1 MMIKAVIF
9 DLFETLITEWGHE
22 KYTKRKISDDLHLN
36 YEQFSLYWEE
46 NAYGRY
52 QGNISFEESIGYVCK
67 KCGVTLLPDQLAYV
81 TSKRMSTKAACFDY
95 IDSDVLVLL
104 KELKEYGIRL
114 AMLSNCSSEEVTTIR
129 QSSLCPYFDTLV
141 LSYEVGLSKPDPLIF
156 RRVLEE
162 LQLKADECFYVGD
175 GGSNE
180 LEGARAAGMETVQAK
195 WYTNRHPVPRDS
207 MEGFKAAERPL
218 ELIGFINAVSI

>member
-22 KYTKRKISDDLHLN
+22 KYTKRRISDYLHLN
-36 YEQFSLYWEE
+36 YELFSKFWEG

-52 QGNISFEESIGYVCK
+52 QGKVSFEESIRYVCQ
-67 KCGVTLLPDQLAYV
+67 KCGGTLLPDMLSYV
-81 TSKRMSTKAACFDY
+81 VSKRMSTKAACFDY
-95 IDSDVLVLL
+95 IDTDVITLL
-104 KELKEYGIRL
+104 KKLKEHGIRL
-114 AMLSNCSSEEVTTIR
+114 AMLSNCSSEEVTAIR

-141 LSYEVGLSKPDPLIF
+141 LSYEVGLSKPDPLIYK
-156 RRVLEE
+156 RVLEE
-162 LQLKADECFYVGD
+162 LRLPAAECFYVGD

-180 LEGARAAGMETVQAK
+180 LEGARAAGMDTVQAK
-195 WYTNRHPVPRDS
+195 WYTNCHPTPRDS

-218 ELIGFINAVSI
+218 ELMRFINAVSI